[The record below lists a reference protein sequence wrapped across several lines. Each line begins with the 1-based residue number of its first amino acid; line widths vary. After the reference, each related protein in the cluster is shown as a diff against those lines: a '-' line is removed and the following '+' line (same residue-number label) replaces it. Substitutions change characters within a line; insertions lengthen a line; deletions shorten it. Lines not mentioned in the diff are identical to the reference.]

1 MKICRLETSQSSL
14 ADMPGAEKVY
24 KQIPISKADGSPNFS
39 FRVFT
44 IEPDG
49 HTPFHEH
56 AFEHINYVIEGSGVI
71 KAQDGKEFEVKKG
84 NFALVLP
91 GEKHQYRN
99 TSKSE
104 PLVIICAVP
113 KEYE

>member
-1 MKICRLETSQSSL
+1 MKICSLETIKKSL
-14 ADMPGAEKVY
+14 MDMDGAEKVY
-24 KQIPISKADGSPNFS
+24 KQVPISKDDGSPTFS

-56 AFEHINYVIEGSGVI
+56 ASEHVNYVIEGNGVI
-71 KAQDGKEFEVKKG
+71 VAKNGEESEFKKG
-84 NFALVLP
+84 DFALILP

-99 TSKSE
+99 KSKSE
-104 PLVIICAVP
+104 PLVMICAVP